1 MARLPRLVLHGLPHL
16 VSLHGHSGR
25 VIAPDEIDRQA
36 LLTAL
41 REAVRLH
48 GVAVHAWTLA
58 DDHLHLLVTPATDDA
73 LGRAMQDFGR
83 RYVAGYNRR
92 HGSSGSLWAGRF
104 RAAVLQPG
112 AWSWQ
117 ALLFIDG
124 HAGRRGGPVLP
135 AADEPPR
142 SSAHHHLGWLRDP
155 LLSPVPGYWALGNTP
170 FEREA
175 AYRACLLEGQGA
187 ARLQSLTRAARHG
200 WACGEDDWV
209 QALAARAGDRPLA
222 PRPRGR
228 PVKVRPDTA

>member
-83 RYVAGYNRR
+83 RYVAGY
-92 HGSSGSLWAGRF
+92 
-104 RAAVLQPG
+104 
-112 AWSWQ
+112 
-117 ALLFIDG
+117 
-124 HAGRRGGPVLP
+124 
-135 AADEPPR
+135 
-142 SSAHHHLGWLRDP
+142 
-155 LLSPVPGYWALGNTP
+155 
-170 FEREA
+170 
-175 AYRACLLEGQGA
+175 
-187 ARLQSLTRAARHG
+187 
-200 WACGEDDWV
+200 
-209 QALAARAGDRPLA
+209 
-222 PRPRGR
+222 
-228 PVKVRPDTA
+228 